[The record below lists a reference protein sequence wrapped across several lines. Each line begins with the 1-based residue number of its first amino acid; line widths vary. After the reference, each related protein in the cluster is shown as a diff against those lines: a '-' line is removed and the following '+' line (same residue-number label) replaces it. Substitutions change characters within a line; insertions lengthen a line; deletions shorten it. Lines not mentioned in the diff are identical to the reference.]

1 MRRSHVSLGLL
12 ALSVWGCGYTLVGRA
27 SNLPADVEAIS
38 IRTFENRTGRVGV
51 EQILTRAVSDEL
63 VTRQRYQVVGDD
75 AGAQARLS
83 GEVIGF
89 DVSPLT
95 FDAEGRATDYQIT
108 ITAKVELR
116 HLGRDEPIWA
126 NDRYIFR
133 EVYPIEDEADLFF
146 EQETGALEEAAE
158 KFAESMV
165 TDLLEGF

>member
-1 MRRSHVSLGLL
+1 MRWMIVISCVAVSL
-12 ALSVWGCGYTLVGRA
+12 WGCGYALVGRA
-27 SNLPADVEAIS
+27 TNLPPDVEAIA

-51 EQILTRAVSDEL
+51 EQILTRAVNDEL
-63 VTRQRYQVVGDD
+63 VTRQRYRIVGDD
-75 AGAQARLS
+75 SEAQARLS
-83 GEVIGF
+83 GEVLGF
-89 DVSPLT
+89 EVNPLT

-133 EVYPIEDEADLFF
+133 EVYPIENEADLFF

>member
-1 MRRSHVSLGLL
+1 MRPLALL
-12 ALSVWGCGYTLVGRA
+12 AVIAIFASGCGYTLVGRA
-27 SNLPADVEAIS
+27 ANLPPDVEAIS
-38 IRTFENRTGRVGV
+38 IRTFENRTGRVGI
-51 EQILTRAVSDEL
+51 EQILTRAVNDEL
-63 VTRQRYQVVGDD
+63 VKRQRYRVVGEDS
-75 AGAQARLS
+75 GAQARIS
-83 GEVIGF
+83 GDVLGF
-89 DVSPLT
+89 DVNPLT
-95 FDAEGRATDYQIT
+95 FDADGRAVDYQIT

-133 EVYPIEDEADLFF
+133 EVYPIRDEAELFF